1 MQNKGDGNSDS
12 GSDDDLGDDDAE
24 TASDDSNS
32 SEKEDLPS
40 NADFDE
46 EVDIARKVLN
56 KLTST
61 TGSLPSLSDD
71 SALVKGNKEQ
81 DSDKTV
87 NESAKVSDV
96 SKLNSSKSKPKS
108 LKQTEGEDELQNT
121 IFICNLPF
129 DLDNEEVKQR
139 FSAFGEVVSFVP
151 VLHQVTK
158 YGFGLQFD
166 EFLCFLFFMFKL
178 NDLSVLTAGDQKG
191 LVSSSSKQ

>member
-12 GSDDDLGDDDAE
+12 GSDDDFGDDDAE

-166 EFLCFLFFMFKL
+166 EFLCVLFFY
-178 NDLSVLTAGDQKG
+178 V
-191 LVSSSSKQ
+191 